1 MVLVLQMV
9 LVLPVNNNNNNNNNK
24 LVNNNNVLFHTNVT
38 EQCKQQIK

>member
-9 LVLPVNNNNNNNNNK
+9 LVLPVNNNNNNNK
-24 LVNNNNVLFHTNVT
+24 LVNNNNVLFHTSVT